1 MKKILLI
8 LLLYTLSW
16 PSHAAIVIYGTR
28 VIYPAGHKEISVQ
41 LNNHSDK
48 TSLIQAW
55 IDNGDPHIPP
65 EEIEVPFLLTPPI
78 ATIAAGNGQQL
89 RIRVLPNTLP
99 VDRES
104 VFYLNV
110 LDIPPHNPAQSGNQL
125 KLAMQNRIK
134 LFYRPPGIRSLDEKT
149 VDQVFARR
157 TPKGIQLDN
166 RSAHHI
172 TITTLSMGKRKQLL
186 TQTIMLAPFSQQSV
200 ADTTA
205 IHAPSVT
212 LTYLDDYGVKRQQD
226 ILIN

>member
-1 MKKILLI
+1 MKKILLS
-8 LLLYTLSW
+8 LLLYTIAWS
-16 PSHAAIVIYGTR
+16 SHAAIVIYGTR
-28 VIYPAGHKEISVQ
+28 VIYPAEHKEISVQ

-48 TSLIQAW
+48 ASLIQAW

-65 EEIEVPFLLTPPI
+65 EEMDVPFLLMPPI

-110 LDIPPHNPAQSGNQL
+110 LDIPPHNPANSANQL

-134 LFYRPPGIRSLDEKT
+134 LFYRPPGIHSLDEKT
-149 VDQVFARR
+149 FAQVFARR
-157 TPKGIQLDN
+157 SPKGIQLDN
-166 RSAHHI
+166 RSPHHI
-172 TITTLSMGKRKQLL
+172 TITTLSMGEKKQLL
-186 TQTIMLAPFSQQSV
+186 TQTIMLAPFSQQPIAGTMV
-200 ADTTA
+200 